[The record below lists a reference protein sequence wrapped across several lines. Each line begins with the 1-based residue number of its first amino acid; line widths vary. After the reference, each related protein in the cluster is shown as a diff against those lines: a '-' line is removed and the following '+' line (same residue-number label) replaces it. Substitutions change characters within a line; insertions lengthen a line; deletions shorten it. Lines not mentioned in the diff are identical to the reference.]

1 MIHRDMESLRFDWR
15 DLAIRTLREMQ
26 TDAQIKAA
34 GYQVIVLETLR
45 DLAVQMAYA
54 ARSRMHARPE
64 DGCTDLQWVQ
74 RFFAA
79 AGLSWAPTA
88 IENMSPST
96 WTLDSMH
103 IKGLAFD
110 AAPSKD
116 GINADWGASDA
127 VWERMATIAEA
138 HGIVAG
144 RHFGRKQDSPHF
156 EAKGMQ

>member
-1 MIHRDMESLRFDWR
+1 MIHKDFECLRSDWR
-15 DLAIRTLREMQ
+15 DLALTAFRAMQ
-26 TDAQIKAA
+26 NDPQIEAA

-54 ARSRMHARPE
+54 VRSRMKARPE
-64 DGCTDLQWVQ
+64 DGCTDLEWVR

-79 AGLSWAPTA
+79 AGLWSPSAE
-88 IENMSPST
+88 ENQRPST
-96 WTLDSMH
+96 WTIESKH

-116 GINADWGASDA
+116 GVNPDWNAPDA

-138 HGIVAG
+138 HGIVPG
-144 RHFGRKQDSPHF
+144 RHFPDMMKDSPHF
-156 EAKGMQ
+156 EARGA